1 MKFMNNKTVLLRYI
15 LGMVV
20 AGVLTILS
28 ACLFDS
34 NRQPLV
40 SKDPKSLQLFDKSTA
55 FPYQANVN
63 RITFIADR
71 SIQLKEGMNGD
82 EVLEIIGNPDE
93 VWVFAYPFEK
103 PKGWFWY
110 YNIKKR
116 YPNAPDDE
124 DRGVTLY
131 FTQDGLLKD
140 IDKKLE

>member
-1 MKFMNNKTVLLRYI
+1 MLLRYI
-15 LGMVV
+15 LLLI
-20 AGVLTILS
+20 ALSLLIILS
-28 ACLFDS
+28 ACLFNA

-63 RITFIADR
+63 RIAFIADS
-71 SIQLKEGMNGD
+71 SIQLKAGMNGD
-82 EVLEIIGNPDE
+82 EVLEIMGNPDE
-93 VWVFAYPFEK
+93 VWGFAYPFEK

-110 YNIKKR
+110 YNIKKKYR
-116 YPNAPDDE
+116 NAPDDE
-124 DRGVTLY
+124 DLGVTLY